1 MSNLEFCISREEWD
15 AADGAGKEALNQQAV
30 EAYWNAFEVVHQNS
44 NWGPVET
51 DGVFGIGAIKK
62 PNTFKG
68 SEFDPYGGHSKA
80 NRWGTGDLHAG
91 AMAYK
96 RAPKLVGTGDAKYP
110 ASSVKKY
117 PFCPTTVM
125 DTAKEGYKSFVKQ
138 LAALGASNADKIG
151 LGGTTA
157 KDIAKAAEGPDE
169 AAEIAAKMAAEKA
182 KKEAEEEA
190 LARSVIGEYKDVEY
204 KEQCFLLAKIFEIIQ
219 YKNLN
224 LEPTTIKPLPYNA
237 GEGNSCLMVQSDP
250 YAFMNKMTQY
260 PTQQHLLEAR
270 SHEISNLQPKIR
282 LYKVSKNAN
291 GEEFSQEFNFD
302 SHATQNDLASML
314 TTAGKRGFG
323 AGIKEFSFTY
333 EGNNPFAVKK
343 SISAKLSIF
352 ANTFDELLKDRGG
365 YMYAD
370 LALKTGGAKAREA
383 LEKLNP
389 QDADVKLDNLSK
401 LDFRLKAVVGWA
413 QPPNP
418 LFSNPEISDAI
429 NNSFV
434 TLNLTPTVH
443 EFNFDEQG
451 RVTFTCNYLA
461 YVEDFFDQPAFNV
474 FSERVVEKNI
484 LKRKLQYKAY
494 NEVCDAEKM
503 SNYKKQLAP
512 EVKSDKNKSLRSI
525 FTLLSKYDRLNYIN
539 LPYAHL
545 LNFKEQGPYFNLE
558 EATGFEIGKVTEGG
572 RVGLAKAIVE
582 ATSDPAQEQAKDEG
596 FFSSAW
602 DTIKSL
608 ASDSS
613 EEDKRTEKE
622 KMISKITKDAQT
634 EQIVFFYLADLIDV
648 ILKGMEDKLSSYEAI
663 MAEATAEL
671 DAVPAE
677 LVEKEKEKSQR
688 YYENF
693 KKFRVLLGPVEIV
706 NPANPAKSAMVNF
719 GDIPISLRYFLDWLG
734 EKTIKRDEATY
745 PLPKFLNDLMN
756 NLVRDFLNNDSC
768 FGYSVKQ
775 KTRLNQASVTAY
787 SDGGYEGTG
796 LDPVAGKIGELRM
809 ESEKNTISRLYTDVL
824 KKDSFPIL
832 NISGIRDDPRAT
844 KDHQDEF
851 NFLIYFA
858 ARTQPVERMNGN
870 YQEDVSNG
878 ILHYM
883 LGKDRGIIKNIQL
896 QKTESPGL
904 KEVRFE
910 QEGFDGLNQLRE
922 VYDVT
927 IDTYANVNA
936 FPGVYI
942 FVDPRGFV
950 PNMSYEVKEEG
961 FNIEDLSDYGLGG
974 YYMIIRSEHTF
985 GPGKA
990 NTRITAKWV
999 NEIHKELDKRDKRA
1013 VKAGKAPKDTPK
1025 KCGIITQERKQGE
1038 SSWFSNLM
1046 GSELTPTEPK
1056 DTVSKP
1062 DPESI

>member
-1 MSNLEFCISREEWD
+1 MSSLEFCISKDEWAD
-15 AADGAGKEALNQQAV
+15 ADATKRKALNDQANA
-30 EAYWNAFEVVHQNS
+30 AYWKAFEVIHNNS
-44 NWGPVET
+44 DWSLVEK
-51 DGVFGIGAIKK
+51 DGFMGFGTIKK
-62 PNTFKG
+62 PQTWKG
-68 SEFDPYGGHSKA
+68 SEFDPFGSHPRKGKWPVA
-80 NRWGTGDLHAG
+80 AG
-91 AMAYK
+91 EIAYK
-96 RAPKLVGTGDAKYP
+96 RAPGVNENAGTVYP
-110 ASSVKKY
+110 KRSTKKY
-117 PFCPTTVM
+117 PLCPNTVM
-125 DTAKEGYKSFVKQ
+125 DTAKEGYKSFIKQ
-138 LAALGASNADKIG
+138 MVALGAPWADQIG
-151 LGGTTA
+151 LNDGIG
-157 KDIAKAAEGPDE
+157 AAEIAHAAKGPKE
-169 AAEIAAKMAAEKA
+169 AAEIAAKIEAEKA
-182 KKEAEEEA
+182 KKTAEEDA
-190 LARSVIGEYKDVEY
+190 IAAAVIGEYKDVEY

-224 LEPTTIKPLPYNA
+224 IEPTVIKPLPYNA
-237 GEGNSCLMVQSDP
+237 GEGNACVMAQGDP
-250 YAFMNKMTQY
+250 YAFMNKLTQY
-260 PTQQHLLEAR
+260 PTQQHLLEAKT
-270 SHEISNLQPKIR
+270 HEIASLQPKIR
-282 LYKVSKNAN
+282 LYKIMKNTR
-291 GEEFSQEFNFD
+291 GEEFAQEFNFD
-302 SHATQNDLASML
+302 SHATKDDLASML

-383 LEKLNP
+383 LEKLNT
-389 QDADVKLDNLSK
+389 QNADVKLDNLAK

-413 QPPNP
+413 QPTNP
-418 LFSNPEISDAI
+418 VFSNPQIADAI

-443 EFNFDEQG
+443 EFDFDDAG

-494 NEVCDAEKM
+494 NEVCNAEKM
-503 SNYKKQLAP
+503 SEYKKQVAP
-512 EVKSDKNKSLRSI
+512 EIKSDKNKSLRSI

-545 LNFKEQGPYFNLE
+545 VNFKEQGPYFNLE
-558 EATGFEIGKVTEGG
+558 EATGFEIGKVSEGG
-572 RVGLAKAIVE
+572 RVGLAKTIVE
-582 ATSDPAQEQAKDEG
+582 ATSDPAPEEDSKEEG

-602 DTIKSL
+602 SAIKSL
-608 ASDSS
+608 VSDDS
-613 EEDKRTEKE
+613 EEDARTERE
-622 KMISKITKDAQT
+622 KMISKITKDAET
-634 EQIVFFYLADLIDV
+634 EQIVFFYLSDLIDV
-648 ILKGMEDKLSSYEAI
+648 ILKGMEDKLSSYDSIMEEAKK
-663 MAEATAEL
+663 EL
-671 DAVPAE
+671 KDVPAE
-677 LVEKEKEKSQR
+677 MVAKEKEKAKR
-688 YYENF
+688 YYDNF
-693 KKFRVLLGPVEIV
+693 KKFRVLLGPVEII
-706 NPANPAKSAMVNF
+706 NPANQAKSQIVNF

-734 EKTIKRDEATY
+734 DKTIKRDEATY

-768 FGYSVKQ
+768 FGYSIKQ
-775 KTRLNQASVTAY
+775 KTRVNQASVTAY
-787 SDGGYEGTG
+787 SDGGYLGTG
-796 LDPVAGKIGELRM
+796 LDPVAGKIGEMRVD
-809 ESEKNTISRLYTDVL
+809 SEKNTISRLYMDVL
-824 KKDSFPIL
+824 KADSFPIL
-832 NISGIRDDPRAT
+832 NIAGVKNDPRAG
-844 KDHQDEF
+844 KHANEF
-851 NFLIYFA
+851 NFLVYYA

-870 YQEDVSNG
+870 YHEDTANG

-883 LGKDRGIIKNIQL
+883 IGKDRGIIKNIQL

-936 FPGVYI
+936 FPGVYV

-950 PNMSYEVKEEG
+950 PNMSYEVKEQG

-985 GPGKA
+985 GPGKS

-999 NEIHKELDKRDKRA
+999 NEIHKELDKRDKKA
-1013 VKAGKAPKDTPK
+1013 VKAGKAPKNTPQ
-1025 KCGIITQERKQGE
+1025 KCGILTQERKQAE
-1038 SSWFSNLM
+1038 SSWFSNVM
-1046 GSELTPTEPK
+1046 GSKLSPSKPK

-1062 DPESI
+1062 GPDTVE